1 MKKQKE
7 EFFIQNKY
15 KRFFTNSKVQFNKK
29 LDYYLKS
36 NYQNKKLSLN
46 EKKVL
51 NYYLGNTD
59 GNSGSKVRNFLYKL
73 INWIHLLTIF

>member
-1 MKKQKE
+1 
-7 EFFIQNKY
+7 
-15 KRFFTNSKVQFNKK
+15 
-29 LDYYLKS
+29 LKS

-73 INWIHLLTIF
+73 IN